1 MTTILPTEM
10 VAAQP
15 AHYNLHF
22 SASTPTYLQVHAM
35 HALNT
40 ALIAHQTSVALSAS
54 LLQSVPQM
62 QPVNFVQL
70 IVPLCLTVP
79 CVQYQI
85 QQPHV
90 IVV

>member
-15 AHYNLHF
+15 AQYNLLS
-22 SASTPTYLQVHAM
+22 SASTPIYLQVHAM
-35 HALNT
+35 HAPNT
-40 ALIAHQTSVALSAS
+40 ALIAHQIPVAPSAN
-54 LLQSVPQM
+54 LLQLVPPM

-70 IVPLCLTVP
+70 IAPLCQIVP
-79 CVQYQI
+79 YVQYQI
-85 QQPHV
+85 QLPHA